1 MKKNQIWSA
10 LGVLTLI
17 IPLLFGILPER
28 TEAAGAIYY
37 VNAESGNDNNTG
49 TSPSEAWAT
58 LNKLEE
64 TKFDSGDTIRLHEDS
79 VFDDTLF
86 FDGDVN
92 GEGAEGA
99 PIILESYGEAGGKAT
114 INGNGKGYVDP
125 MEKRD
130 IYSTVTLYNA
140 SHWIIRDLAITN
152 IGAGEDPNV
161 ISNKDRVGLYVL
173 AKNNGL
179 TQDIHVD
186 NLTVSD
192 VNGSW
197 NAKDIGNGGIF
208 FTVTGSPTG
217 EVTRFHNVSVTN
229 CQVENVTRTGISVGA
244 TVYGDMITPE
254 TEATTIEAGSIQQYG
269 HTEVLIENNYV
280 KQSGGDAIV
289 PQFCYK
295 PLIQYNVS
303 DTASFS
309 HAKWD
314 LTSKENGTWQV
325 NAGIWPWLCY
335 FPNFQYNEAFN
346 TVDNY
351 DGEAY
356 DCDSGTGTIYQY
368 NYSHDNE
375 GGFML
380 ICSPKNFDSLIRYNI
395 SQNDRKHLFLVSN
408 SLNPDYNDPRY
419 PGITEEATANVYN
432 NTFYTGAGLD
442 VTVMSQEEP
451 GYVRMKN
458 NIFYNEGTNVTPY
471 WQPAHYGEEHPATVK
486 YDHNLYYGYTNLPN
500 NEKNPIIVKR
510 PSLELTGAYNPIT
523 LPGEPQ
529 HERGATEEEAI
540 EGDVLLSPGT
550 GGQGMDSVA
559 GYQLASTSP
568 AVNAGVTLAD
578 NGGHDYFGNALVDGQ
593 TDIGAHEYSGETPPP
608 PTSSTEESSS
618 TDPSSSSTEES
629 SSTKPS
635 SSSTEESSSTKPTSS
650 STEESSST
658 KPSSSSTEESS
669 STKPTS
675 SSTEES
681 SSTKPSSSSTEESGS
696 TKPSSSSTEE
706 SSSTKPSSS
715 STEESS
721 STKPTSSSTE
731 ESSSTEPSTSSTE
744 ESSSTAP
751 SSSSTEESSS
761 TKPSSSS
768 TEESSSTKPSSSSTE
783 ESSSTKPS
791 SSRTEESSSTK
802 PSSSSTEE
810 SSSTKPSSSST
821 EESSSTKP
829 SSNSTEESSSTKP
842 SSSSTEE
849 SSSTKPS
856 TSSTEESSSTKPST
870 SSTEESSSTKPS
882 TSSTEESSSTKPS
895 TSSTKESSN
904 SSEDSSAK
912 DKNNDKKKTTDNSK
926 GNLGGKGMPNKPNG
940 GGGTKSGNVSTWN
953 YSVNRASD
961 STKKELPKTGI
972 SNNQLLIWCGI
983 LLIIGSVALIRKNN
997 RAHKE

>member
-1 MKKNQIWSA
+1 MKKKKIWPFI
-10 LGVLTLI
+10 GVLTLV
-17 IPLLFGILPER
+17 IPLLFGVLPEK
-28 TEAAGAIYY
+28 TEAAGAVYY
-37 VNAESGNDNNTG
+37 VNAESGNDTNEG
-49 TSPSEAWAT
+49 TSPDQAWAT
-58 LNKLEE
+58 LDKIEK
-64 TKFDSGDTIRLHEDS
+64 TKFEPGDTIRLHEAS
-79 VFDDTLF
+79 VFDDTLVLE
-86 FDGDVN
+86 GDKN
-92 GEGAEGA
+92 GEGADGA
-99 PIILESYGEAGGKAT
+99 PIILESYGDTGGKAT
-114 INGNGKGYVDP
+114 INGNGKGYVDQ
-125 MEKRD
+125 MEKKD
-130 IYSTVTLYNA
+130 IYSTVTLFNA
-140 SHWIIRDLAITN
+140 SHWTIRDLAITN
-152 IGAGEDPNV
+152 IGPGEDTNEM
-161 ISNKDRVGLYVL
+161 SKKDRVGMYVL

-186 NLTVSD
+186 NLDVSD

-208 FTVTGSPTG
+208 FTVTGTPTG
-217 EVTRFHNVSVTN
+217 EVTRFHNISVTN
-229 CQVENVTRTGISVGA
+229 CQVDNVTRTGISVGA
-244 TVYGDMITPE
+244 TVYGDIITPD
-254 TEATTIEAGSIQQYG
+254 TEATTIEAGVIQQYG
-269 HTEVLIENNYV
+269 HTDVLIENNYV

-309 HAKWD
+309 HSKWD

-408 SLNPDYNDPRY
+408 SLNPDYYDPRY
-419 PGITEEATANVYN
+419 PGISEEETAYVYN
-432 NTFYTGAGLD
+432 NTLYTGPGLD

-458 NIFYNEGTNVTPY
+458 NLFYNEGINVTPY
-471 WQPAHYGEEHPATVK
+471 WQPAHYGKEHPATVK

-500 NEKNPIIVKR
+500 NEENPTIVKNPSV
-510 PSLELTGAYNPIT
+510 ELTGAYNSIT
-523 LPGEPQ
+523 LPEEPQ
-529 HERGATEEEAI
+529 HERGIKEDEAV
-540 EGDVLLSPGT
+540 EGEVMTAPGT
-550 GGQGMDSVA
+550 GGIGLDSVA
-559 GYQLASTSP
+559 GYQLTSSSP
-568 AVNAGVTLAD
+568 AINAGTAIVD
-578 NGGHDYFGNALVDGQ
+578 NGGHDYFGNALTDGQ
-593 TDIGAHEYSGETPPP
+593 TDIGAHEYAGEITP

-618 TDPSSSSTEES
+618 TEPSSSSTEESSSTKPSSSSTEESSSTKPTSSSTEESSSTEPSSSSTEES

-669 STKPTS
+669 STKPSS

-681 SSTKPSSSSTEESGS
+681 SS

-731 ESSSTEPSTSSTE
+731 ESSSTKPTSSSTE
-744 ESSSTAP
+744 ESSSTKP
-751 SSSSTEESSS
+751 TSSSTEESSSTKPSSSTEESSS

-768 TEESSSTKPSSSSTE
+768 TEESSSTKPSSSTE
-783 ESSSTKPS
+783 ESSSTKP
-791 SSRTEESSSTK
+791 
-802 PSSSSTEE
+802 SSSTEE

-829 SSNSTEESSSTKP
+829 SSSVDEGTDSTKP
-842 SSSSTEE
+842 SSSVDEGTDSTKASTSKD
-849 SSSTKPS
+849 SSSSSKEK
-856 TSSTEESSSTKPST
+856 TSD
-870 SSTEESSSTKPS
+870 
-882 TSSTEESSSTKPS
+882 
-895 TSSTKESSN
+895 
-904 SSEDSSAK
+904 DSK
-912 DKNNDKKKTTDNSK
+912 DDSKKKPTDDSK
-926 GNLGGKGMPNKPNG
+926 GNLGGGAQNTPSNRGGSNVTVRNQTVNG
-940 GGGTKSGNVSTWN
+940 
-953 YSVNRASD
+953 ASE
-961 STKKELPKTGI
+961 STKKELPKTG
-972 SNNQLLIWCGI
+972 SVTDSLLIWCGI
-983 LLIIGSVALIRKNN
+983 TLIIGSAILIRKTNIV
-997 RAHKE
+997 RK